1 MFAKIVPLL
10 FVLSLGAFF
19 VGCFGARNL
28 LNENDSL
35 VAAKY
40 VATNYQGGLDENI
53 GGISAA
59 DDGTSGGNGVGL
71 GGSISGGVS
80 AGIGGRLGMGAGPIS
95 GGAEAM
101 LGVLRRKVVSS
112 ASATS
117 CVRKSLHTVRP
128 AVYKSRIP
136 YVALE
141 EISYLTRQCG
151 HVRNFSQL
159 VLPGCSSNLRSERGA
174 VTKLC
179 SSPIQP
185 NWTRP
190 FCANSGDTVDAVV
203 PYMGES
209 ISDGTLAKFLK
220 NIGDRVDVDEPIA
233 QIETDKV
240 TIDVTS
246 PEAGVIQKFVA
257 QEGDTVEPGNRVAI
271 ISKSGEGVEH
281 VAPSEKPSEKAAPA
295 EDKKEEKA
303 KTQVEITPVKEKPK
317 ESSPPPPK
325 RSPTELQLPP
335 KDRERRVPMTRLRKR
350 VATRLKDS
358 QNTFALLT
366 TFNEVDMTNLMKLR
380 SDYKDA
386 FVEKHGVKL
395 GFMSGFVKAAVSALQ
410 NQPIVNAVIDG
421 DDIIY
426 RDYIDISIAV
436 GTPKGLVVPVI
447 RNAEQM
453 NFAEIEKTINTL
465 AKRASDGS
473 ISIDEMAGGS
483 FTISNGGV
491 YGSLLSTPII
501 NPPQSAILG
510 MHSIVSRPMV
520 VGGNVVPRP
529 MMFIALTYDHRLI
542 DGREAVFFLRRIK
555 DVVED
560 PRRLLLDV

>member
-1 MFAKIVPLL
+1 
-10 FVLSLGAFF
+10 
-19 VGCFGARNL
+19 
-28 LNENDSL
+28 
-35 VAAKY
+35 
-40 VATNYQGGLDENI
+40 
-53 GGISAA
+53 
-59 DDGTSGGNGVGL
+59 
-71 GGSISGGVS
+71 
-80 AGIGGRLGMGAGPIS
+80 
-95 GGAEAM
+95 M
-101 LGVLRRKVVSS
+101 LGVLRRKVISRTSS
-112 ASATS
+112 TS
-117 CVRKSLHTVRP
+117 CVRKWKSLHTVRP
-128 AVYKSRIP
+128 GVSKSRISF
-136 YVALE
+136 ATAAE
-141 EISYLTRQCG
+141 EIPILTRQCG
-151 HVRNFSQL
+151 YVRNFYQL
-159 VLPGCSSNLRSERGA
+159 VLPGTVFQVFCAFLHRPSLVQHFCNGGPRHNEYWGA
-174 VTKLC
+174 VTNLS
-179 SSPIQP
+179 SSPILP
-185 NWTRP
+185 NWSRP

-220 NIGDRVDVDEPIA
+220 NIGDRVEVDEPIA

-257 QEGDTVEPGNRVAI
+257 KEGDTVEPGNKVAI
-271 ISKSGEGVEH
+271 ISKSGEGVERA
-281 VAPSEKPSEKAAPA
+281 APSEKPSEEVAAPT
-295 EDKKEEKA
+295 EDNKVEKA
-303 KTQVEITPVKEKPK
+303 KPQVGTTPVKEKPK
-317 ESSPPPPK
+317 GSSPPPPK

-335 KDRERRVPMTRLRKR
+335 KERERRVPMTRLRKR

-465 AKRASDGS
+465 AKKANDGS

-491 YGSLLSTPII
+491 YGSLISTPII

-520 VGGNVVPRP
+520 VGGSIVPRP
-529 MMFIALTYDHRLI
+529 MMYIALTYDHRLI

>member
-1 MFAKIVPLL
+1 MFGV
-10 FVLSLGAFF
+10 V
-19 VGCFGARNL
+19 RRR
-28 LNENDSL
+28 
-35 VAAKY
+35 VA
-40 VATNYQGGLDENI
+40 
-53 GGISAA
+53 
-59 DDGTSGGNGVGL
+59 SGG
-71 GGSISGGVS
+71 GSSAPILKAVRPGVS
-80 AGIGGRLGMGAGPIS
+80 ASR
-95 GGAEAM
+95 
-101 LGVLRRKVVSS
+101 VSS
-112 ASATS
+112 A
-117 CVRKSLHTVRP
+117 P
-128 AVYKSRIP
+128 A
-136 YVALE
+136 A
-141 EISYLTRQCG
+141 EILLGARGVGY
-151 HVRNFSQL
+151 VRNYSHVIF
-159 VLPGCSSNLRSERGA
+159 PGCSIGSRPIREV
-174 VTKLC
+174 VT
-179 SSPIQP
+179 SIQP
-185 NWTRP
+185 ATNLQIWSRTFSSENGVTLTCFIYFP
-190 FCANSGDTVDAVV
+190 DVSLCFVCDEGDLVEAVV
-203 PYMGES
+203 PFMGES
-209 ISDGTLAKFLK
+209 ITDGTLATFLK
-220 NIGDRVDVDEPIA
+220 NPGDTVAADEPIA

-246 PEAGVIQKFVA
+246 PESGVIKEFVA
-257 QEGDTVEPGNRVAI
+257 KEGETVEPGTKIAV
-271 ISKSGEGVEH
+271 ISKSGEGVAH
-281 VAPSEKPSEKAAPA
+281 VAPSEKIPEKAASKPSPA
-295 EDKKEEKA
+295 E
-303 KTQVEITPVKEKPK
+303 KTSDEKPK
-317 ESSPPPPK
+317 PKVESAPVVEKPKSPSTPPPK
-325 RSPTELQLPP
+325 RSATEPQLPP

-395 GFMSGFVKAAVSALQ
+395 GLMSGFVKAAVSGLQ
-410 NQPIVNAVIDG
+410 NQPIINAVIDG

-447 RNAEQM
+447 RNAEKM
-453 NFAEIEKTINTL
+453 NFAEIEKAINTL
-465 AKRASDGS
+465 AKKANDGS

-491 YGSLLSTPII
+491 YGSLISTPII

-529 MMFIALTYDHRLI
+529 MMYIALTYDHRLI

-560 PRRLLLDV
+560 PRRLLLDI